1 MFCAFE
7 RLLSLWF
14 KTINTMKK
22 IALWFSAL
30 VLVSACKSNT
40 NDSAEKADGQTDS
53 TAVEAS
59 TESLENHYF
68 GDTINEEEVVDIS
81 KLLAM
86 MEGQDS
92 VKVKLSGVVNS
103 SCQKKGCWMKM
114 DMGNGEEMRVS
125 FRDYG
130 FFVPTNLGGENAI
143 IEGIAY
149 VDTLDVNF
157 LKHLAEDAGKSQEE
171 IDAIT
176 EPEISVNFTAD
187 GVIIKS

>member
-1 MFCAFE
+1 
-7 RLLSLWF
+7 
-14 KTINTMKK
+14 MKR
-22 IALWFSAL
+22 IAIWVSAL
-30 VLVSACKSNT
+30 VLVSACKNNT
-40 NDSAEKADGQTDS
+40 NEGVEKADGQSDS
-53 TAVEAS
+53 TAVEAAV
-59 TESLENHYF
+59 ESVENHYF
-68 GDTINEEEVVDIS
+68 GDTISEDEAMEING
-81 KLLAM
+81 LLAM

-92 VKVKLSGVVNS
+92 VKVKLSGIVNS

-130 FFVPTNLGGENAI
+130 FFVPTNLDGEQAVV
-143 IEGIAY
+143 EGVAY
-149 VDTLDVNF
+149 IDTIDVQF

>member
-1 MFCAFE
+1 M
-7 RLLSLWF
+7 LSLSF
-14 KTINTMKK
+14 KTDKTMKK
-22 IALWFSAL
+22 IALWLSAI
-30 VLVSACKSNT
+30 VLVSACKNNT
-40 NDSAEKADGQTDS
+40 NEGAEKTDGQTDS

-59 TESLENHYF
+59 AESVENHYF
-68 GDTINEEEVVDIS
+68 GDSINEEGVVEIS
-81 KLLAM
+81 NLLAM
-86 MEGQDS
+86 MDGQDS

-130 FFVPTNLGGENAI
+130 FFVPTNLGGESAV
-143 IEGIAY
+143 IEGIAFI
-149 VDTLDVNF
+149 DTIDVPF

>member
-1 MFCAFE
+1 
-7 RLLSLWF
+7 
-14 KTINTMKK
+14 MKR
-22 IALWFSAL
+22 IAIWASAL
-30 VLVSACKSNT
+30 LLVSACKNNT
-40 NDSAEKADGQTDS
+40 NEGVEKADGQTDS
-53 TAVEAS
+53 TAVEAAV
-59 TESLENHYF
+59 ESVENHYF
-68 GDTINEEEVVDIS
+68 GDSINEEDAVEINS
-81 KLLAM
+81 LLAL

-130 FFVPTNLGGENAI
+130 FFVPTNLGGEEAV
-143 IEGIAY
+143 IEGVAY
-149 VDTLDVNF
+149 IDTIDVQF

-171 IDAIT
+171 IDAIS